1 VPRGPGR
8 RAAVALAAGFA
19 VVVWGA
25 SPIATKIAVTHLN
38 PLMVAVLRTLLAAV
52 LLLPVLGVGRLPR
65 PRGTARWAPLVVSG
79 LCGFVGFPV
88 LFTYGVQLTTA
99 SHAALILALAPVSTG
114 VIAAVLEGHP
124 VSTRWV
130 AGAAVALAG
139 AVALVVFRLGLR
151 GAPES
156 VAGDTLVLCGLLCG
170 TGGYVVGAR
179 AARDYGSW
187 ATTVWGII
195 LSGAVVLPAFA
206 VLAPRT
212 PWAAV
217 TSGEWI
223 SVGYLAVMVSI
234 VGYVAWYWALASGGI
249 ARMGLAQFAQPI
261 VTVALALVMLR
272 EAVTLPLIATG
283 VCILAGISLARQ

>member
-1 VPRGPGR
+1 MTATT
-8 RAAVALAAGFA
+8 AAALAAGFA
-19 VVVWGA
+19 VVIWGA
-25 SPIATKIAVTHLN
+25 SPIATKIAVAHLS
-38 PLMVAVLRTLLAAV
+38 PLMVAILRTLWAAA
-52 LLLPVLGVGRLPR
+52 LLLPVACVGRLPR
-65 PRGTARWAPLVVSG
+65 PHGTAAWAPLTISG
-79 LCGFVGFPV
+79 LCGFIGFPI

-114 VIAAVLEGHP
+114 LIAAVLEGHP
-124 VSTRWV
+124 LSARWI
-130 AGAAVALAG
+130 AGAGVALAG

-156 VAGDTLVLCGLLCG
+156 VIGDALVLCGLLCG

-187 ATTVWGII
+187 ATTVWGIV

-217 TSGEWI
+217 TSTEWL

-261 VTVALALVMLR
+261 VTVALALVMLH
-272 EAVTLPLIATG
+272 EAVTLPLLATG
-283 VCILAGISLARQ
+283 ACILAGISLARQ